1 MRALLLHDGGL
12 EDVVCALQVGWPSVD
27 VLHAGTRKQAL
38 ESARRCSPD
47 LIVIDTELAS
57 TGETE
62 LLCEL
67 RRLTEAVII
76 AVTREYDEGEL
87 VAAVEAG
94 FDDYMQVPVSPAS
107 FVARVRAVLRRVKLS
122 VDRDEDAASWG
133 DLEVDPGRYEARIK
147 GQRLR
152 LTATEFK
159 MLLYLAR
166 RGGRVATHE
175 SLCGVIWGREA
186 DVYSS
191 WLRKYIQHLRRK
203 LADVPFCETAI
214 ITVPRVGYKLVTGG
228 GQESAP
234 STQLNVDPAQ
244 TRGRIS
250 AAQ

>member
-1 MRALLLHDGGL
+1 MRALLVHDGGL
-12 EDVVCALQVGWPSVD
+12 EDVVCALRVGWPSVG
-27 VLHAGTRKQAL
+27 VLHAGTRRQAL
-38 ESARRCSPD
+38 ESVRRSSPD
-47 LIVIDTELAS
+47 LIIVDTEMAS
-57 TGETE
+57 VGELE
-62 LLCEL
+62 LLCEV

-76 AVTREYDEGEL
+76 ALSREYDEAEL

-94 FDDYMQVPVSPAS
+94 CDDYMQVPVSPAS
-107 FVARVRAVLRRVKLS
+107 FVARVRAVVRRARMS
-122 VDRDEDAASWG
+122 VEDEQAASWG

-175 SLCGVIWGREA
+175 SLCSVIWGEDA
-186 DVYSS
+186 DVYAS
-191 WLRKYIQHLRRK
+191 WLRKYIQHLRQK
-203 LADVPFCETAI
+203 LADVPYCEIAI
-214 ITVPRVGYKLVTGG
+214 TTVPRVGYKLVAGG

-234 STQLNVDPAQ
+234 AGQLNVDLAP
-244 TRGRIS
+244 THRRIS